1 MKSHIFHIL
10 FCKNKFVAKH
20 IRNQF
25 NGLYL
30 SKASKQPILLEHINL
45 SQGGRILIM
54 ENLTHHNNT
63 IFIEAMKAK
72 KEKKLANVKTIEG
85 QVYVRT
91 NLADK
96 YSCMRSIRELE
107 VFIAKS
113 SSQINSQ
120 PSPYPAPNNVSI
132 QQQQL
137 HQAQFSMAHSQ
148 THEHQLQVPNTLP
161 NTSNQTDPSMES

>member
-1 MKSHIFHIL
+1 MSQNTFETNSTGCIYQ
-10 FCKNKFVAKH
+10 KH
-20 IRNQF
+20 QNNQYYF
-25 NGLYL
+25 D
-30 SKASKQPILLEHINL
+30 EHINL

-54 ENLTHHNNT
+54 EYLTHHNNT